1 MSPPGIPW
9 AAILTHG
16 PTLVAAAK
24 RLVETMGTNRLHETN
39 PTMEARLD
47 QLEKASL
54 DSAQLLQ
61 QLAERVEVLAAA
73 QARAA
78 RIGRIVIVISA
89 AAAVIAIVAVFVA
102 LAQ

>member
-16 PTLVAAAK
+16 PTLVAAAR
-24 RLVETMGTNRLHETN
+24 RLVETIGTNPPHDKD

-47 QLEKASL
+47 RLEKASL

-73 QARAA
+73 QVRSARL
-78 RIGRIVIVISA
+78 GRIVVATSA
-89 AAAVIAIVAVFVA
+89 AAAVLAIVAVFVA
-102 LAQ
+102 LAR